1 MDDGEPQS
9 LQPLREHRF
18 FDNKFCEK
26 LNKWNSSP
34 LHRGSK
40 GLSHEFDEE
49 IEKIKEKK
57 LKELLKSPEKG
68 NVIRKGNIVNL
79 DFASFKSLLKS
90 ESRPILVDF
99 WAEWCGPCRMLAPI
113 FEKLSEK
120 YSDKVVFAK
129 VNVDECP
136 DLAEEY
142 GVMAVPTLILFA
154 NGIEVERIIGLVPEK
169 RIESLIKKY
178 LK

>member
-1 MDDGEPQS
+1 MSG
-9 LQPLREHRF
+9 
-18 FDNKFCEK
+18 
-26 LNKWNSSP
+26 
-34 LHRGSK
+34 
-40 GLSHEFDEE
+40 EFDEE

-57 LKELLKSPEKG
+57 LKELLRSLEKG
-68 NVIRKGNIVNL
+68 KVINL
-79 DFASFKSLLKS
+79 DATSFKVLLKS

-99 WAEWCGPCRMLAPI
+99 WAEWCGPCRLLAPI

-120 YSDKVVFAK
+120 YSDKMVFAK

-142 GVMAVPTLILFA
+142 GVMAVPTLILFV
-154 NGIEVERIIGLVPEK
+154 NGAEAERIIGLVPEK

-178 LK
+178 LSY

>member
-1 MDDGEPQS
+1 
-9 LQPLREHRF
+9 
-18 FDNKFCEK
+18 
-26 LNKWNSSP
+26 
-34 LHRGSK
+34 
-40 GLSHEFDEE
+40 LSGEFDEE

-57 LKELLKSPEKG
+57 LKELLRSLEKG
-68 NVIRKGNIVNL
+68 KVINL
-79 DFASFKSLLKS
+79 DATSFKVLLKS

-99 WAEWCGPCRMLAPI
+99 WAEWCGPCRLLAPI

-120 YSDKVVFAK
+120 YSDKMVFAK

-142 GVMAVPTLILFA
+142 GVMAVPTLILFV
-154 NGIEVERIIGLVPEK
+154 NGAEAERIIGLVPEK

-178 LK
+178 LSY